1 MEKGLCLVMLK
12 SGKGLFRRLLSTK
25 SLPFEGNLKRKS
37 NDNKDLMLSILKLTT
52 TKRETNNYLNKYSS
66 FSKASKLDKSE
77 IPPPLRLVVIKIKG
91 NVLNYEESELRKFNK
106 TLDYIQ
112 KLGASPLLL
121 IDADFLHDR
130 YDLNFSKI
138 DNYLSDQ
145 YNYLNK
151 CLEDKKLLTVTP
163 VRCILSKNE
172 NTDIELDIP
181 EMILNPLKQDQV
193 PILFPYVFAHK
204 FGREVIYQSKD
215 YLKVLI
221 QNLSKLNSQTGNTLL
236 TVEKLIFI
244 DRLGGPPSIERGNAS
259 HVYINLNQEYDRIMS
274 ELNIGHLSIT
284 EKTSHIKNLEN
295 LKDILTSTNNDLTG
309 IITTLPIANENLN
322 LNPIIYNILTD
333 RTLVSS
339 SLPITKFQNKQDITT
354 RVSKT
359 SIIRGGLEIH
369 SFKKIDG
376 GIDIKKFKHLI
387 DTSFKRSL
395 NLDHYL
401 SRIEPILSQVI
412 IVGDYEGIAIVTNE
426 TSPTTGEVIPYLD
439 KFAVS
444 REAQGSLNIADIIV
458 NILRRDYKD
467 GLLWRSRKVNPVNGW
482 YFQRSDGSLN
492 LQDSEFRIFW
502 IGKGIDKVKLQTFVE
517 IGKSI
522 KPSWDK

>member
-1 MEKGLCLVMLK
+1 
-12 SGKGLFRRLLSTK
+12 
-25 SLPFEGNLKRKS
+25 
-37 NDNKDLMLSILKLTT
+37 MLSILKLTT

-66 FSKASKLDKSE
+66 FNRPESLGESE
-77 IPPPLRLVVIKIKG
+77 IPPPLRLVVFKIRG
-91 NVLNYEESELRKFNK
+91 NVLNYDESELRQFNK

-112 KLGASPLLL
+112 KLGAKPLLL
-121 IDADFLHDR
+121 IDADFLHNR

-151 CLEDKKLLTVTP
+151 CLEDKKLLKVTP
-163 VRCILSKNE
+163 LRCILSKDQE
-172 NTDIELDIP
+172 SELSIDVP
-181 EMILNPLKQDQV
+181 DMILNPLKGDQV
-193 PILFPYVFAHK
+193 PILFPYVFAPK
-204 FGREVIYQSKD
+204 FGREVIYKSTD
-215 YLKVLI
+215 FLKALI
-221 QNLSKLNSQTGNTLL
+221 QNLTKLNTRNRTLL
-236 TVEKLIFI
+236 TVEKLVFI
-244 DRLGGPPSIERGNAS
+244 DSIGGPPSIERFNAS

-274 ELNIGHLSIT
+274 ELNIGHLSIHDK
-284 EKTSHIKNLEN
+284 EMHIKNLEN
-295 LKDILTSTNNDLTG
+295 MKEILTSTSNDLTG

-339 SLPITKFQNKQDITT
+339 SLPITKFKNKQDIST

-359 SIIRGGLEIH
+359 TIIRGGLEISTFK
-369 SFKKIDG
+369 SFKEIDMT
-376 GIDIKKFKHLI
+376 KFKKLI

-401 SRIEPILSQVI
+401 SRVEPILSQVI

-426 TSPTTGEVIPYLD
+426 KSSATGEIVPYLD

-444 REAQGSLNIADIIV
+444 REAQGSLNIADIVV
-458 NILRRDYKD
+458 NILRRDYKK
-467 GLLWRSRKVNPVNGW
+467 GLLWRSRKVNPVNSW
-482 YFQRSDGSLN
+482 YFQRSDGSLS
-492 LQDSEFRIFW
+492 LKDSEFRIFW
-502 IGKGIDKVKLQTFVE
+502 ISKAVDQKKLETFVE